1 MEQKKENLHAGHRE
15 RMREK
20 LRAYGSAVMH
30 SHELL
35 EMLLFHLVPYKNT
48 NPIARRLMLR
58 FSTLDGVFSASREE
72 LLTVEG
78 VGPKIAD
85 FLISVGKINPF
96 DCDEELFCEK
106 KPRFEHYEESGDY
119 FVKYFNG
126 SQKYE
131 VVLLLL
137 NNKME
142 LLDCVTMYDTDYD
155 SAAVKAEP
163 FVSAALR
170 VNAAVAVIA
179 HNHPF
184 GPLFPTPGDKETNR
198 MIFDALEGAGI
209 SLVEHY
215 VVSGDR
221 FVGMMHGLSTAFSVP
236 SFFERFHS
244 VEKREE
250 KPLSEVDGI

>member
-20 LRAYGSAVMH
+20 LRVYGSAVMN

-48 NPIARRLMLR
+48 NPVARRLMLR
-58 FSTLDGVFSASREE
+58 FSTLDGIFSASREE
-72 LLTVEG
+72 LMSVEG

-85 FLISVGKINPF
+85 LLLSVGKIDPF
-96 DCDEELFCEK
+96 DCDEAFLCEK
-106 KPRFEHYEESGDY
+106 KIRFERYDEVGDY
-119 FVKYFNG
+119 FVEYFGG

-142 LLDCVTMYDTDYD
+142 FIDCITMFDTDYD

-163 FVSAALR
+163 FVSEALR
-170 VNAAVAVIA
+170 ANAAVAIIA

-198 MIFDALEGAGI
+198 MIFDAMDSAGV
-209 SLVEHY
+209 SLIEHY

-221 FVGMMHGLSTAFSVP
+221 FVGMMHSLFAAFSVP
-236 SFFERFHS
+236 SFFERFHAEEELF
-244 VEKREE
+244 EKSF
-250 KPLSEVDGI
+250 SEADSL

>member
-1 MEQKKENLHAGHRE
+1 MERKKENLHAGHRE

-20 LRAYGSAVMH
+20 FRAYGSAVMH

-48 NPIARRLMLR
+48 NPVARRLMLR
-58 FSTLDGVFSASREE
+58 FSTLDGIFSASREE
-72 LLTVEG
+72 LMQVEG

-85 FLISVGKINPF
+85 FLISVGKIDPF
-96 DCDEELFCEK
+96 DCGEELSSERKLCFD
-106 KPRFEHYEESGDY
+106 RYDSVGNY
-119 FVKYFNG
+119 FVERFRGN
-126 SQKYE
+126 QRYE

-142 LLDCVTMYDTDYD
+142 FLDCITMCGVDYD

-170 VNAAVAVIA
+170 AKAAVAVIA

-198 MIFDALEGAGI
+198 MIFDAMDGVGV

-221 FVGMMHGLSTAFSVP
+221 FVGMMHSLSAAFSVP
-236 SFFERFHS
+236 SFFERFHA
-244 VEKREE
+244 EE
-250 KPLSEVDGI
+250 KLQDNHISEADGL